1 MAEMTIRRFGVISVA
16 KMYALLMFIFGLIF
30 GVIYGLI
37 LIVFGAAISAMGPN
51 SDAAAGGIGT
61 VAMGI
66 GMMIGLPIFYGVL
79 GFVMGAIGALI
90 YNAVAGIIGGVKFEL
105 EGVQQEYA
113 PPPPP
118 PHEWAPQQ
126 YPAQ

>member
-1 MAEMTIRRFGVISVA
+1 MAEMTIRRFGVLSVA
-16 KMYALLMFIFGLIF
+16 KMYGLLLFLFGLIF

-37 LIVFGAAISAMGPN
+37 LIVFGAAISAMGP
-51 SDAAAGGIGT
+51 SRDAAAGGIGT

-66 GMMIGLPIFYGVL
+66 GVMIGLPLFYGIL
-79 GFVMGAIGALI
+79 GFIMGAIGALI

-105 EGVQQEYA
+105 EGVQDEYA

-118 PHEWAPQQ
+118 HQWAPNQ

>member
-16 KMYALLMFIFGLIF
+16 KMYGLLLFIFGLIF
-30 GVIYGLI
+30 GVIYGLFFI
-37 LIVFGAAISAMGPN
+37 LFGAALS
-51 SDAAAGGIGT
+51 AAGGRDAAFGGAST
-61 VAMGI
+61 VVVGIAMMVGI
-66 GMMIGLPIFYGVL
+66 PIFYGIL
-79 GFVMGAIGALI
+79 GFVMGAIGALV
-90 YNAVAGIIGGVKFEL
+90 YNALSGIIGGVKFDL

-118 PHEWAPQQ
+118 HHWEPHQ

>member
-16 KMYALLMFIFGLIF
+16 KMYGLLTFIFGLIF
-30 GVIYGLI
+30 GVIYGLFFI
-37 LIVFGAAISAMGPN
+37 IFGAAMSAFGPG
-51 SDAAAGGIGT
+51 SDATAGGISSVVVG
-61 VAMGI
+61 VMI
-66 GMMIGLPIFYGVL
+66 MIGVPIGYGL
-79 GFVMGAIGALI
+79 MGFLAGAIAALV
-90 YNAVAGIIGGVKFEL
+90 YNGVAGLVGGIKLEI

-118 PHEWAPQQ
+118 HQWVPNQ

>member
-1 MAEMTIRRFGVISVA
+1 MAEMTIRRFGVISLA
-16 KMYALLMFIFGLIF
+16 KMYGLLMFIFGLII
-30 GVIYGLI
+30 GIIYGLI
-37 LIVFGAAISAMGPN
+37 IIGFGATI
-51 SDAAAGGIGT
+51 AAAGGNDATMGG
-61 VAMGI
+61 VGSAAVGI
-66 GMMIGLPIFYGVL
+66 GAMIGIPIFYGIL

-90 YNAVAGIIGGVKFEL
+90 YNALSGIIGGVKFDL

-118 PHEWAPQQ
+118 NHWEPHQ